1 MIKYAK
7 IGHIRR
13 IIYEMILLMLLTIKT
28 AGTGINSLILMSI
41 ITPIAIDKDIVINFS
56 TFLGLK
62 YVKTMPKQVD
72 KPATEDNN
80 KAYLKFIIIITN

>member
-7 IGHIRR
+7 TGHIRR

-28 AGTGINSLILMSI
+28 AGTGINSLILISI
-41 ITPIAIDKDIVINFS
+41 ITLIAIDKDIVINFS

>member
-7 IGHIRR
+7 TGHIRR

-28 AGTGINSLILMSI
+28 AGTGINSLILTRI

>member
-7 IGHIRR
+7 TGHIRR

-28 AGTGINSLILMSI
+28 AGTGINSLILISI

-62 YVKTMPKQVD
+62 YVKTIPKQVD
-72 KPATEDNN
+72 NPATEDNN

>member
-7 IGHIRR
+7 NGHIRR
-13 IIYEMILLMLLTIKT
+13 IIYDMILLMLLTIKT
-28 AGTGINSLILMSI
+28 AGTGINSLILISI
-41 ITPIAIDKDIVINFS
+41 ITPIAIDNDIVINFS
-56 TFLGLK
+56 KFLGLK
-62 YVKTMPKQVD
+62 YVKTIPKQVD